1 MQPQQK
7 REGVK
12 SAACAECTRVPLGIG
27 PQLEPHIPQ
36 HPLLSL
42 GSWQNQ
48 LALNHSPHTHFCQL
62 ANLLVNLELP
72 SSHLPRLF
80 FVFFQAA
87 STDLPSKK
95 LREVKRVS
103 VYLHHRALQ
112 MPAGVMHQGGC
123 HHRIHWQLEICRK
136 MSSGRPFGCHG
147 VTPGHLDL
155 FPP

>member
-1 MQPQQK
+1 MRMHRTGPRHRMPCSHIFASGWPRK
-7 REGVK
+7 TP
-12 SAACAECTRVPLGIG
+12 AA
-27 PQLEPHIPQ
+27 
-36 HPLLSL
+36 
-42 GSWQNQ
+42 
-48 LALNHSPHTHFCQL
+48 
-62 ANLLVNLELP
+62 
-72 SSHLPRLF
+72 
-80 FVFFQAA
+80 AA
-87 STDLPSKK
+87 STDLPGKE